1 MNFTTKPS
9 EHQKKKK
16 KKPSNRT
23 LEMKW
28 KFKTKPNGK
37 ISQEKNS
44 NYRKRDRIE
53 IAGNSENF
61 FQRKMNQKA
70 SKHSRLFEQ
79 RERERERNDA
89 FGLLPS

>member
-9 EHQKKKK
+9 DHPKKKK
-16 KKPSNRT
+16 KTFKSNPRNDAEIQNKT
-23 LEMKW
+23 EW
-28 KFKTKPNGK
+28 KNFTG
-37 ISQEKNS
+37 KNS

>member
-9 EHQKKKK
+9 DHPKKK

-23 LEMKW
+23 LEMKR

-37 ISQEKNS
+37 ISQEKIS

-61 FQRKMNQKA
+61 FQRRMNQKA

>member
-1 MNFTTKPS
+1 
-9 EHQKKKK
+9 
-16 KKPSNRT
+16 
-23 LEMKW
+23 MKR

-70 SKHSRLFEQ
+70 SKHSRLCEQ
-79 RERERERNDA
+79 RERERETT
-89 FGLLPS
+89 LLDSYLSRERERERERALQRDREGI

>member
-1 MNFTTKPS
+1 
-9 EHQKKKK
+9 
-16 KKPSNRT
+16 
-23 LEMKW
+23 MKW

-61 FQRKMNQKA
+61 FQRRMNQKA